1 MGLEPTTFSLQGN
14 CAPNCATAPNQT
26 AVIIEVPVNDLF
38 VLHNSSLRLASER
51 TRAKLSCATLPQ
63 AVVCLTRP
71 TLTLFPLLIQ
81 RCFCRAN
88 RDGHP
93 TGTRTRICTLKG
105 CRPRPVRRWDD
116 KAGFY
121 LNLPVVTNQT
131 RVTGMRRLSTLVRP
145 RRTKGGPV
153 LWGMTPQSNSSFQ
166 LQSQSSKLLYTI
178 RDQRPNGESK
188 LRSILLVCVL
198 NRHNSTLTMLQLPK
212 PPRFVILAYLKSL
225 WLLCAN
231 S

>member
-26 AVIIEVPVNDLF
+26 TVIIEVSVSDLF

-51 TRAKLSCATLPQ
+51 TRAKLSCATIPQ
-63 AVVCLTRP
+63 AVVYLMRP
-71 TLTLFPLLIQ
+71 TLTLFPLLIW

-121 LNLPVVTNQT
+121 LSLHG
-131 RVTGMRRLSTLVRP
+131 R
-145 RRTKGGPV
+145 
-153 LWGMTPQSNSSFQ
+153 
-166 LQSQSSKLLYTI
+166 
-178 RDQRPNGESK
+178 
-188 LRSILLVCVL
+188 CVF
-198 NRHNSTLTMLQLPK
+198 NRHNRSWEYPN
-212 PPRFVILAYLKSL
+212 PPGWTRPMGSEPIVK
-225 WLLCAN
+225 LLFLVAEPAQ
-231 S
+231 